1 MNGGLLQTMSSSAR
15 KITAVSLS
23 AWIFI
28 LAAGVHLF
36 HNHGIGSETGRGHEE
51 RIPAC
56 CCAAL
61 NRHETALSCAEV
73 DSTPGVA
80 CPICSF
86 LHQYVVSHLDVT
98 PYSMMPLPN
107 VEPCIVG
114 GLLNAGGGDVHP
126 GIPRAPPSVKI

>member
-1 MNGGLLQTMSSSAR
+1 MNGGPLHTMSSSAR

-36 HNHGIGSETGRGHEE
+36 HNHGIGRGPGGHEE
-51 RIPAC
+51 RIHAYC
-56 CCAAL
+56 CDAQ
-61 NRHETALSCAEV
+61 NRHETAVSCAEV
-73 DSTPGVA
+73 DSNPGVA

-98 PYSMMPLPN
+98 PYSMTPLPG
-107 VEPCIVG
+107 VEPFVAC
-114 GLLNAGGGDVHP
+114 GLFNAACGDVRP
-126 GIPRAPPSVKI
+126 GIPRAPPCVKI